1 MENVTSEKVKQ
12 LQSEGKKVLVDYWAK
27 WCGPCKALIPRLESI
42 EAQYPDVTFVKV
54 DVDENMDSALD
65 LGIRSVPTVII
76 YDGEKLI
83 SRSQGASAESFYK
96 DILNKL

>member
-12 LQSEGKKVLVDYWAK
+12 LQSEGKKILVDYWAK
-27 WCGPCKALIPRLESI
+27 WCGPCKALIPTIESI
-42 EAQYPDVTFVKV
+42 KSQYPDVYFVKV
-54 DVDENMDSALD
+54 DVDENRESALD
-65 LGIRSVPTVII
+65 LGIRSVPTIII

-83 SRSQGASAESFYK
+83 SRTQGASADAFYK